1 MNILNFFLIFILTI
15 FLISCAEKQ
24 EKVSI
29 IKEDNLEMQMIDAYN
44 EGLEE
49 FNRGDIF
56 FAVKK
61 FNEVE
66 LLYPQSIWAPRS
78 NLMAAYA
85 YYSQLYFNEAIFELE
100 RNFKINE
107 NIIRS
112 KVFLFSKN
120 QDQIRNIAQKSNK
133 FSTCSGT
140 REFLSLLPKLNEP
153 NTDYAYYLIAIC
165 HYNQI
170 VDEKKDLGEIMKSKT
185 YFNLLIKDFPDTEFA
200 EDARF
205 KLELIEEILASKEL
219 YLANYYRDR
228 EKWIPAINRYKKIIN
243 KYDTTIF
250 VEEALY
256 RLVEL
261 NYKLGLIDEAK
272 KYTALLGYNYQSS
285 EWYEKSYK
293 IMNKNYKKK
302 ITTKDIKKEESLIK
316 KFKDLLK

>member
-1 MNILNFFLIFILTI
+1 
-15 FLISCAEKQ
+15 
-24 EKVSI
+24 
-29 IKEDNLEMQMIDAYN
+29 
-44 EGLEE
+44 
-49 FNRGDIF
+49 
-56 FAVKK
+56 
-61 FNEVE
+61 
-66 LLYPQSIWAPRS
+66 
-78 NLMAAYA
+78 
-85 YYSQLYFNEAIFELE
+85 
-100 RNFKINE
+100 
-107 NIIRS
+107 
-112 KVFLFSKN
+112 
-120 QDQIRNIAQKSNK
+120 
-133 FSTCSGT
+133 
-140 REFLSLLPKLNEP
+140 
-153 NTDYAYYLIAIC
+153 
-165 HYNQI
+165 
-170 VDEKKDLGEIMKSKT
+170 MKSKT